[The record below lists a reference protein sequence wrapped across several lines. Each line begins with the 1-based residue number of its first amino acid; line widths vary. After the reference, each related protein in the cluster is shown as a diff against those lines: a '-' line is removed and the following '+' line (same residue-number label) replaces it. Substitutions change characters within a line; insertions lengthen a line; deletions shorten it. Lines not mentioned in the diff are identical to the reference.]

1 MQQKIL
7 KLRTWI
13 CVGSQVAQLPWSR
26 TTGMALGTRW
36 VVPFLYVVSG
46 RLATLIAGLLADRC
60 QSLWLVRSG
69 GSPLGQWVCP
79 RARTSRHT
87 ELALH
92 WQGIAFM
99 LSKTGI
105 LKYEFRPWGSTGD
118 RDFRNTSTR
127 SLK

>member
-13 CVGSQVAQLPWSR
+13 CVGSQVALQPPWSR
-26 TTGMALGTRW
+26 TTGMVLGTRW

-60 QSLWLVRSG
+60 QSLWLVT
-69 GSPLGQWVCP
+69 LGQCCP
-79 RARTSRHT
+79 RARTSRHI

-105 LKYEFRPWGSTGD
+105 LKYEFRPWGSTGGQ
-118 RDFRNTSTR
+118 RF
-127 SLK
+127 